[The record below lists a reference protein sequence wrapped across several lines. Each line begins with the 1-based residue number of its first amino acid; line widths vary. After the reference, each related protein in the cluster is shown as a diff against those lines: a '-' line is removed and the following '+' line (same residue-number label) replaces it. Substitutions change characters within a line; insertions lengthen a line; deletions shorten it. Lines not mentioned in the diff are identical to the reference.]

1 VTHSERSAVQ
11 ISSPIPRGCGAFISH
26 RFLEANILGYRVWG
40 YDPRWTFFPPSL
52 PLLFAR
58 ARKKAD
64 LIHTT
69 PDYAIFFEKPGF
81 PLVITFRNYVLDPF
95 MGAYSSLLQRIHY
108 RTDLRLFTRLAVRRA
123 SAVTAVSQ
131 ATADLVRSDLG
142 FRGPIQ
148 VIPNG
153 IDEKIF
159 RPPAKRPEKKT
170 VKVLFSG
177 NPTLRKGA
185 NLLGLIAERVDA
197 HAEIVVTGGL
207 RRTRIQCSRRL
218 RYIGR
223 IAPEKMPALYQNVDI
238 LLLPTIREGLCRAAL
253 EAMSAG
259 LPLIT
264 TNASS
269 MPELIH
275 HGKGGFLCRVGDV
288 GGFAD
293 AVNILAEDA
302 RLRREMGGYN
312 RSRVMA
318 HYTARK
324 MIDAYVHLFARFG

>member
-1 VTHSERSAVQ
+1 M
-11 ISSPIPRGCGAFISH
+11 PRGCGAFISH
-26 RFLEANILGYRVWG
+26 RFLEANIPDYQVWD

-52 PLLFAR
+52 SLLFAG

-69 PDYAIFFEKPGF
+69 PDHAIFFEKSGSPI
-81 PLVITFRNYVLDPF
+81 VVTFRNYVLDPF
-95 MGAYSSLLQRIHY
+95 MGAHSSLLQRIHY
-108 RTDLRLFTRLAVRRA
+108 RTDLRLFTWLALRRA

-142 FRGPIQ
+142 FTGSIQ

-159 RPPAKRPEKKT
+159 HPPAECPVKKS

-185 NLLGLIAERVDA
+185 NLLGPIAEKVDA
-197 HAEIVVTGGL
+197 RVEILVTGGL
-207 RRTRIQCSRRL
+207 RPTKIKRSRRL

-223 IAPEKMPALYQNVDI
+223 IPPEKMPALYQQVDI
-238 LLLPTIREGLCRAAL
+238 LLLPTIREGLSRAAL

-259 LPLIT
+259 LPLVT

-269 MPELIH
+269 MPELVH

-293 AVNILAEDA
+293 ALNALAADA
-302 RLRREMGGYN
+302 GLRKEMGRYN
-312 RSRVMA
+312 RSRILA

-324 MIDAYVHLFARFG
+324 MIDTYAHLFDRFR